1 MKGRTYRYMTEAPLY
16 PFGYGLSYADF
27 SFEKGKLSSKPS
39 KAGESVTV
47 TVDLK
52 NNNNVASDEIVQV
65 YVKRLGDKDAPVKA
79 LKGFQRVSMKGGEKK
94 SVSIELPADSFEYYD
109 SEADDLVVKPGKY
122 VILYGSSSADADLK
136 ALKLTVK

>member
-1 MKGRTYRYMTEAPLY
+1 MLNTI
-16 PFGYGLSYADF
+16 
-27 SFEKGKLSSKPS
+27 
-39 KAGESVTV
+39 
-47 TVDLK
+47 K

-65 YVKRLGDKDAPVKA
+65 YVKRLGDENAPIKA
-79 LKGFQRVSMKGGEKK
+79 LKGFQRVSMKGGESK

-122 VILYGSSSADADLK
+122 QILYGSSSADADLK